1 MSFLKKKITPR
12 EEVKNGDV
20 TMSSTEALKKVMAFI
35 GGYRFL
41 LLVSILLAGFTVV
54 LQLYVPIL
62 FGDAIDSILGK
73 GQVDFSGVQVRL
85 VKIAGMIV
93 ACAAGTFIMNMI
105 NNRMAYKIVQDIRSK
120 AIRHIQV
127 LPLSYLDAHSTGD
140 IVGRIITDVDQI
152 SDGLL
157 LGFTQLFSGII
168 TIIVTLVFMFSK
180 SVLITFLVLVLT
192 PVSFLV
198 ARFISTRS
206 FRMFRKMTDAR
217 GRQTALIEEMVGNE
231 KVVKAFGYEDKA
243 SARFAVINKELQ
255 DYSRK
260 AVFFS
265 SITNP
270 STRAVNSVIYA
281 VVALAGAFLILRG
294 RLSVGG
300 LSVLLSYANQYMKP
314 FNDISSVITEL
325 QNALACAARVFTL
338 IEEKPQSKDPA
349 AQLPPAKGEV
359 VITDVAFSYDKNRPL
374 ISHFSLHARPGM
386 NIAIVGPTGCGK
398 TTFINL
404 LMRFYDVDG
413 GNISIDGH
421 GIYDYARQSLRRNY
435 GMVLQDTWLMN
446 GTVRENIAFGKPDA
460 SEDEIITAA
469 KEAHSWEFIRK
480 MPQGL
485 DTVISDDSLSQGQK
499 QLLCITRVM
508 LCLPPMLILDEATS
522 SIDTRTEIQIQQAF
536 DKLMEGRTSFI
547 VAHRL
552 STIRSADVILVMKD
566 GKIIEQGNHEELM
579 RRNGFYTNLY
589 NSQFAKV

>member
-41 LLVSILLAGFTVV
+41 LLVSILLAGLTVV

-93 ACAAGTFIMNMI
+93 ACAAGTFVMNMI

-413 GNISIDGH
+413 GSANPTL
-421 GIYDYARQSLRRNY
+421 RKTRLLRRPK
-435 GMVLQDTWLMN
+435 
-446 GTVRENIAFGKPDA
+446 RH
-460 SEDEIITAA
+460 TAGNL
-469 KEAHSWEFIRK
+469 SGGCRK
-480 MPQGL
+480 
-485 DTVISDDSLSQGQK
+485 V
-499 QLLCITRVM
+499 
-508 LCLPPMLILDEATS
+508 
-522 SIDTRTEIQIQQAF
+522 
-536 DKLMEGRTSFI
+536 
-547 VAHRL
+547 
-552 STIRSADVILVMKD
+552 
-566 GKIIEQGNHEELM
+566 
-579 RRNGFYTNLY
+579 
-589 NSQFAKV
+589 

>member
-1 MSFLKKKITPR
+1 MSILKKKTAPQK
-12 EEVKNGDV
+12 EMNNGDV
-20 TMSSTEALKKVMAFI
+20 TMSSSEALKKVMAFI

-41 LLVSILLAGFTVV
+41 LLVSILLAGLTVV

-85 VKIAGMIV
+85 VKIFGMIV
-93 ACAAGTFIMNMI
+93 VCAAGTFVMNMI
-105 NNRMAYKIVQDIRSK
+105 NNRMAYKIVQDIRAK
-120 AIRHIQV
+120 AVRHIQI

-140 IVGRIITDVDQI
+140 IVGRIIADVDQI

-206 FRMFRKMTDAR
+206 FKMFRKMTDAR

-255 DYSRK
+255 DYSQK

-359 VITDVAFSYDKNRPL
+359 VITDVAFSYDKSRPL
-374 ISHFSLHARPGM
+374 ISHFNLHARPGM
-386 NIAIVGPTGCGK
+386 NVAIVGPTGCGK

-421 GIYDYARQSLRRNY
+421 GIYNYSRKSLRCNY

-460 SEDEIITAA
+460 SEEEIVRAA
-469 KEAHSWEFIRK
+469 KEAHSWEFIRR
-480 MPQGL
+480 MPEGL
-485 DTVISDDSLSQGQK
+485 DTVINDDSLSQGQK

-579 RRNGFYTNLY
+579 CRNGFYTNLY